1 MGGSSQPQHQCKGS
15 DENRQNKRKTTN
27 NQKYSLPQG
36 LVCERR
42 GHRGKIITSFC
53 AANTPNYP
61 SKHIPVMPERWQR
74 VISVVPGE
82 DTWLKALLFICFLDS
97 TKDIQEQFS
106 LLVFS
111 NISLYFPH
119 CKETT
124 PCK

>member
-1 MGGSSQPQHQCKGS
+1 MKTGRTREKGYITKNS
-15 DENRQNKRKTTN
+15 
-27 NQKYSLPQG
+27 PFFQG

-42 GHRGKIITSFC
+42 GYRRKIITSFW
-53 AANTPNYP
+53 AANPPNYP
-61 SKHIPVMPERWQR
+61 SKHIPVMPDRWQA

-82 DTWLKALLFICFLDS
+82 DTWLKALLVICFLDS

-119 CKETT
+119 CKVTT